1 MSPKRCTVIPAEAR
15 SFWLLI
21 SLNIFCKIFPNIRF
35 TVSTGK
41 RISRPVAWPQRSQLF
56 RDKFAVVRRVPLRLI
71 SITKLLFE
79 LWRAFN
85 TFAKS
90 RKALATACSG
100 QFRQALSWDRSRLAG
115 FHSARAGLIA
125 VISPAAASECDLF
138 ARVCI
143 LIKCPTPLS
152 TLSAFRLAL
161 LFITKTF
168 LFMSLFFKH

>member
-1 MSPKRCTVIPAEAR
+1 M
-15 SFWLLI
+15 LLI
-21 SLNIFCKIFPNIRF
+21 HLLKVAKHLRQLVQANFARRYHE
-35 TVSTGK
+35 TEAGLQAST
-41 RISRPVAWPQRSQLF
+41 Q
-56 RDKFAVVRRVPLRLI
+56 
-71 SITKLLFE
+71 
-79 LWRAFN
+79 
-85 TFAKS
+85 
-90 RKALATACSG
+90 SG
-100 QFRQALSWDRSRLAG
+100 PC
-115 FHSARAGLIA
+115 RAGLIA